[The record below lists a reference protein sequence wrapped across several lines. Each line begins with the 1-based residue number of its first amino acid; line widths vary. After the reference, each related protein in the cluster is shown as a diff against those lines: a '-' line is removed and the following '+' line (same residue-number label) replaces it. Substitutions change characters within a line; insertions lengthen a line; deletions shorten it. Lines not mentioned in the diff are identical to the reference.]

1 MVKNGVDYINWPMLV
16 PQSTY
21 DAIHYTGPGARTGR
35 IGQNTSAGNVI
46 VEGEKT
52 QLGEA
57 LKTD

>member
-1 MVKNGVDYINWPMLV
+1 MR
-16 PQSTY
+16 
-21 DAIHYTGPGARTGR
+21 DAIYYTGPGARTGR
-35 IGQNTSAGNVI
+35 ALQNVDGVKV